1 VRVRIPI
8 AAAFMT
14 VGWLAA
20 CSKPAS
26 QGGHDAHPNTG
37 ARDIL
42 LAEAPSTEGA
52 VVSDLEARNA
62 PRSAPARGV
71 ARKNVD
77 RQALLGREAAPAAAG
92 PDHAAMAAP
101 APVQEMSR
109 TATATTD
116 IPLRLAMATAPAAP
130 IFGEAR
136 PLNGDVGGAGDTR
149 ALPEF
154 AGRGPVIILRGG
166 RGGIDDDCDLHGPRA
181 RRPGVAINRT
191 APSLGGGGI
200 GRTGMLRG
208 GIR

>member
-1 VRVRIPI
+1 MRARIPI
-8 AAAFMT
+8 VAAFMT

-26 QGGHDAHPNTG
+26 QSGQNAHPNTG
-37 ARDIL
+37 ARDLL
-42 LAEAPSTEGA
+42 LAEAPRTEGA

-62 PRSAPARGV
+62 PRSTPVRGV
-71 ARKNVD
+71 ARKPVAV
-77 RQALLGREAAPAAAG
+77 QARMVRATALAEAG
-92 PDHAAMAAP
+92 HDHAAMAAP

-136 PLNGDVGGAGDTR
+136 PLDGEAGGAGDTR

-154 AGRGPVIILRGG
+154 GGRGPVIILRGG

-181 RRPGVAINRT
+181 RRPGVAINRS
-191 APSLGGGGI
+191 APALGGGGMV
-200 GRTGMLRG
+200 RTGMLRG

>member
-1 VRVRIPI
+1 MRARIPI
-8 AAAFMT
+8 AVAFIT
-14 VGWLAA
+14 VGCLAA

-26 QGGHDAHPNTG
+26 QSGQNAHPNTG

-42 LAEAPSTEGA
+42 LAEAPRTEGA

-62 PRSAPARGV
+62 PRSAPVRGV
-71 ARKNVD
+71 ARKSVV
-77 RQALLGREAAPAAAG
+77 RAAAPAEAG
-92 PDHAAMAAP
+92 HDHAAMAAP
-101 APVQEMSR
+101 ALVQEMSR
-109 TATATTD
+109 TVTATTD

-130 IFGEAR
+130 IFGAAR
-136 PLNGDVGGAGDTR
+136 PLNGDAGGAGDTR
-149 ALPEF
+149 AFPEF
-154 AGRGPVIILRGG
+154 GGRGPAIILRGG

>member
-1 VRVRIPI
+1 MRARIPI
-8 AAAFMT
+8 AVAFIT
-14 VGWLAA
+14 VGCLAA

-26 QGGHDAHPNTG
+26 QSGQNAHPSTS

-42 LAEAPSTEGA
+42 LAEAPRTEGA

-62 PRSAPARGV
+62 PRSAPVRGV
-71 ARKNVD
+71 ARKSVV
-77 RQALLGREAAPAAAG
+77 RAAAPAEAG
-92 PDHAAMAAP
+92 HDHAAMAAP

-109 TATATTD
+109 TVTATTD
-116 IPLRLAMATAPAAP
+116 IPLRLAMARAPAAP
-130 IFGEAR
+130 IFGAAR
-136 PLNGDVGGAGDTR
+136 PLDGAGDTR

-154 AGRGPVIILRGG
+154 GGRGPVIILRGG

-191 APSLGGGGI
+191 APSLGGGGTV
-200 GRTGMLRG
+200 RTGMLRG